1 MMNPEDAVFCQKCD
15 TRLESAQNA
24 AQPQSAS
31 CTSNARVNNYYYGRL
46 RRRDRRRLRREGQAT
61 APPEFAEKEVIKEI
75 VLVPCAYCGS
85 LMPQTSTVCPHCGA
99 TRKA

>member
-1 MMNPEDAVFCQKCD
+1 MTLCSKCGAQNADGAAFCSKCG
-15 TRLESAQNA
+15 TQLQSAQNT
-24 AQPQSAS
+24 PV
-31 CTSNARVNNYYYGRL
+31 VNNYYYGRL
-46 RRRDRRRLRREGQAT
+46 RRRDCRRLSQGGQGA
-61 APPEFAEKEVIKEI
+61 APLVFAEKEVIKEV

>member
-1 MMNPEDAVFCQKCD
+1 LTLCSKCG
-15 TRLESAQNA
+15 AQNA
-24 AQPQSAS
+24 DGGAFCSKCGAQLKSVQNTPV
-31 CTSNARVNNYYYGRL
+31 VNNYYYGRQ
-46 RRRDRRRLRREGQAT
+46 RRRDRRRLRHEGQGAEP
-61 APPEFAEKEVIKEI
+61 AVFAEKEVIKEV